1 MSSLESKAIFF
12 FKSLEMNQSTT
23 LTLPSSQIYC
33 DLDLNR
39 VLIFDTSAFSNQLAQ
54 YFSENDIE
62 VRLISDFSEYTLAL
76 DAFEPELIFLDID
89 FLSNPETQMNFL
101 KDKVRDA
108 PVLLMIDSDTGRA
121 GLMTRY
127 LQLGFA
133 GFLIRDSFPLS
144 CINFLI
150 RQSFE
155 KKKLQDQN
163 KSLKYSLEKAEKKL
177 KTNHSQLDLELKSKS
192 QFIERLSTNLE
203 RPLDQLVQFAHIAL
217 QRMQRK
223 QFTQVGHYLAE
234 VKMITEEIKTYIQDL
249 REVALLKS
257 GESRF
262 HLEEIDM
269 VDLLRTIKRQF
280 QPIAD
285 SRDITLNLQNQ
296 VEHPFARGDF
306 NKLSKV
312 LNILLRNILKNL
324 PKSSNLRIKTS
335 SSNSF
340 FEILIED
347 LSWILEEELTE
358 QIFDVFNTQNF
369 IDPKKMMSFNL
380 SICKELMKGQ
390 KGDISIESEDSSKGV
405 RFVLS
410 IPLAGN
416 FLDELT
422 S

>member
-1 MSSLESKAIFF
+1 
-12 FKSLEMNQSTT
+12 MNQSMT
-23 LTLPSSQIYC
+23 LTLPSNRIYC

-39 VLIFDTSAFSNQLAQ
+39 VLIFDTSIFSNQLNQ

-62 VRLISDFSEYTLAL
+62 VRLTSDLTEYTLAL
-76 DAFEPELIFLDID
+76 ETFEPELIFLDVN
-89 FLSNPETQMNFL
+89 FLSNPETQINFL
-101 KDKVRDA
+101 KDKVPNA
-108 PVLLMIDSDTGRA
+108 LILLMIDSDTEKA
-121 GLMTRY
+121 ELMSRY

-150 RQSFE
+150 RQAFE
-155 KKKLQDQN
+155 KKSLEDQN
-163 KSLKYSLEKAEKKL
+163 KSLKSSLEIAEEKL
-177 KTNHSQLDLELKSKS
+177 KNNHNKLDLELKSKS
-192 QFIERLSTNLE
+192 QFIKRLSSNLE
-203 RPLDQLVQFAHIAL
+203 RPLNQLVQFTHIAL

-234 VKMITEEIKTYIQDL
+234 VKMITEEIMTYIQDL

-269 VDLLRTIKRQF
+269 VDFLRTIKRQF

-285 SRDITLNLQNQ
+285 SRDVTLNFHNQ
-296 VEHPFARGDF
+296 AEHPFAKGDF

-347 LSWILEEELTE
+347 FSWILEKEFSE
-358 QIFDVFNTQNF
+358 QFFDIFNAQNF
-369 IDPKKMMSFNL
+369 TDSKKMISFNL
-380 SICKELMKGQ
+380 SICKELMNGQ
-390 KGDISIESEDSSKGV
+390 KGDISIEREDSSKGG

>member
-1 MSSLESKAIFF
+1 MTSLESKAIFL

-23 LTLPSSQIYC
+23 LTLPSNQLYC

-39 VLIFDTSAFSNQLAQ
+39 VLIFDTSSFSNQLAQ
-54 YFSENDIE
+54 YFSENEIE
-62 VRLISDFSEYTLAL
+62 VRLTSDLAEYTLAL
-76 DAFEPELIFLDID
+76 DAFEPELIFLDIN
-89 FLSNPETQMNFL
+89 FLSNPQTQMNFL

-108 PVLLMIDSDTGRA
+108 PVLLMIDSDTERA
-121 GLMTRY
+121 DLMTRF

-144 CINFLI
+144 CVNFLI

-163 KSLKYSLEKAEKKL
+163 RSLKSALENAEKKL
-177 KTNHSQLDLELKSKS
+177 KTNHTQLDVQLKSKS
-192 QFIERLSTNLE
+192 QFIERLSTNLQ

-223 QFTQVGHYLAE
+223 QFTQVGDYLAE
-234 VKMITEEIKTYIQDL
+234 VKMITEEMMTYIHDL

-269 VDLLRTIKRQF
+269 VDFLRTIKRQF

-285 SRDITLNLQNQ
+285 SRDITLNFQNQ

-312 LNILLRNILKNL
+312 LNILLRDIFKNL
-324 PKSSNLRIKTS
+324 PKSSNLRIRTS

-347 LSWILEEELTE
+347 FSWILEEESME
-358 QIFDVFNTQNF
+358 QVFDVFNTQNF

-390 KGDISIESEDSSKGV
+390 KGDISIEREDSSKGA